1 MFDLESKIETLLFWK
16 GEPIAVKELAKSL
29 NVSAEDTNAA
39 LSSLEEKLKG
49 RGLVLVRKDEEVS
62 LGTAPEMSDVIES
75 FVKEEMARDIG
86 RAGLETLSI
95 ILYYGPISRRDVD
108 YIRGVNSA
116 FIVKSLLIRGLIE
129 RTQDKKDM
137 RSFLYKPAMDLLRF
151 LGIPK
156 VENLPEYEKTR
167 EELKI
172 FKDAVQAEID
182 NENSKERNEEGPTSP
197 TENNGGQE
205 TITTE

>member
-1 MFDLESKIETLLFWK
+1 M
-16 GEPIAVKELAKSL
+16 AVKELAKSL
-29 NVSAEDTNAA
+29 NASVGDTNTA

-49 RGLVLVRKDEEVS
+49 RGLVLIRKEEEVS
-62 LGTAPEMSDVIES
+62 LGTVPEMSEIIES
-75 FVKEEMARDIG
+75 FVKEEMSRDIG

-116 FIVKSLLIRGLIE
+116 FIIKSLLIRGLIE

-137 RSFLYKPAMDLLRF
+137 RSFLYKPTMDLLRF

-172 FKDAVQAEID
+172 FKEAVQAEID
-182 NENSKERNEEGPTSP
+182 SENSKEKSEEDSIGS
-197 TENNGGQE
+197 TENNGRQE